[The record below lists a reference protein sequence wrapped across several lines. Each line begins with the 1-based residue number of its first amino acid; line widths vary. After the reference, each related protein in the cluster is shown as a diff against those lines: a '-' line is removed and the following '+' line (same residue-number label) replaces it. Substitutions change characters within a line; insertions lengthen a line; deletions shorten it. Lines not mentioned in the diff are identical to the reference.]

1 MFLLYIYGNI
11 IKYRCVRYIYIK
23 INLKQGRAGGVLN
36 SRAGLVFLKV
46 LVNKFIYIF
55 YKAPRAGFAAPASGL
70 GLANFLK

>member
-55 YKAPRAGFAAPASGL
+55 YKAPLPPGRLALPPLPPASD
-70 GLANFLK
+70 